1 MRIRE
6 QASERKS
13 IPLFYNQALPIL
25 FLGQRFPGAN
35 SIIND
40 DYNAGYK
47 IGEYIGKKDFDAFEI
62 MLPDTELLDAFDVI
76 TTPMVEQIVSNSI
89 ENKRLAIMRDALL
102 PKLMSGE
109 INVSNIQL

>member
-13 IPLFYNQALPIL
+13 IPLFYNQATTVMH
-25 FLGQRFPGAN
+25 LGQT
-35 SIIND
+35 
-40 DYNAGYK
+40 
-47 IGEYIGKKDFDAFEI
+47 DFDAFEI
-62 MLPDTELLDAFDVI
+62 MLPDTELLDAFDAI

-109 INVSNIQL
+109 IDVSDIQL

>member
-13 IPLFYNQALPIL
+13 IAIEQTQVATTVIH
-25 FLGQRFPGAN
+25 
-35 SIIND
+35 
-40 DYNAGYK
+40 
-47 IGEYIGKKDFDAFEI
+47 IGKKDFDAFEI